1 MSTCPEKDILS
12 IYLDNELP
20 QAYVADLENHVESCP
35 KCKARLEK
43 LKSMHLSLSDDS
55 KSFVFDQKM
64 LDDSYS
70 RLQAR
75 LSYSTVTKKTIP
87 FKSNKFKTVLLSSAT
102 GAAVAAV
109 LAVIILPGYIKNG
122 SAAQKLNEK
131 QFQPVARTQLQ
142 PPSLAEVK
150 VDGQINPAVLSSMLA
165 STGSQPAEKAQE
177 TAVQPMKPIQSVQQK
192 VIPVRGATVST
203 NSNMIVPMAANAPVY
218 KMPSF
223 EQQDKSEDKLYNNL
237 TSYDVF
243 NPMLNENTADSISA
257 GNTQGIT
264 IYFNS
269 SLGYIS
275 FEIGSQN

>member
-12 IYLDNELP
+12 IYLDKELP
-20 QAYVADLENHVESCP
+20 QAYVAELENHVESCP

-43 LKSMHLSLSDDS
+43 LKAMHQSLSDDS

-75 LSYSTVTKKTIP
+75 LSYSSVTKKAVP
-87 FKSNKFKTVLLSSAT
+87 FKTNKFKTAILSTAT
-102 GAAVAAV
+102 GVAVAAALV
-109 LAVIILPGYIKNG
+109 AIILPGYVKTGTSSKQFND
-122 SAAQKLNEK
+122 S

-150 VDGQINPAVLSSMLA
+150 VDGQINPAALSSLLA
-165 STGSQPAEKAQE
+165 SVSETESSAKTEKPAE
-177 TAVQPMKPIQSVQQK
+177 TPVRSIQQN

-203 NSNMIVPMAANAPVY
+203 NSNMIIPMTGTVPVY
-218 KMPSF
+218 RMPAF
-223 EQQDKSEDKLYNNL
+223 EPQEKTEDKLYNNL

-243 NPMLNENTADSISA
+243 NPMLNENNSESVSA

>member
-20 QAYVADLENHVESCP
+20 QAYVAKVEEHVAQCP
-35 KCKARLEK
+35 KCKARLDK
-43 LKSMHLSLSDDS
+43 LKAMRQSLSDDS
-55 KSFVFDQKM
+55 KSFVFDQKK
-64 LDDSYS
+64 LDESYS

-75 LSYSTVTKKTIP
+75 LSYSTVTKKALP
-87 FKSNKFKTVLLSSAT
+87 FKSNKFKNAIISGAT
-102 GAAVAAV
+102 GAAVAAALV
-109 LAVIILPGYIKNG
+109 AIILPGYVKTG
-122 SAAQKLNEK
+122 TSAKK
-131 QFQPVARTQLQ
+131 MSDSQFQPVARTQLQ

-150 VDGQINPAVLSSMLA
+150 VDGQITPAALSSMLA
-165 STGSQPAEKAQE
+165 STATADSSTQNAAQ
-177 TAVQPMKPIQSVQQK
+177 TRSAAVQQK

-203 NSNMIVPMAANAPVY
+203 NGNMIVPMTSNAPVY
-218 KMPSF
+218 GRPVF
-223 EQQDKSEDKLYNNL
+223 EQQEKEENLYNNL

-243 NPMLNENTADSISA
+243 NPMLSGNSPDSVYA